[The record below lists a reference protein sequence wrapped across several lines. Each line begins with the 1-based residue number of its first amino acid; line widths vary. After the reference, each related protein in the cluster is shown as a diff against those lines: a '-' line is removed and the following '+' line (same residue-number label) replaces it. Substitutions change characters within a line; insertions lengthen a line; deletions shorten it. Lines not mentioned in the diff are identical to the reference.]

1 MRTLCLTFAIL
12 SLLSPLANAATSGTD
27 TGTSTITFS
36 NITGGGTCNMEVES
50 PIQIGS
56 GDIDPLPAIGANW
69 VGLAITSFD
78 VNLKSCSGLG
88 DSSLTPKITVR
99 GSTLTGRNDSLFS
112 TGINNTGFG
121 VIIYNTK
128 SPITPGTTNIVPNLG
143 TIPIPGHDTGIA
155 LSGDVPPVSLKAA
168 VGCGATADCAATKL
182 KPGSLSAIITFDFAY
197 Q

>member
-12 SLLSPLANAATSGTD
+12 SLLSPLANAVSGRD

-36 NITGGGTCNMEVES
+36 NITGGGTCNMEVDS
-50 PIQIGS
+50 PIQIGA
-56 GDIDPLPAIGANW
+56 GDIDPLPAIGADW

-78 VNLKSCSGLG
+78 VNLESCSGLG
-88 DSSLTPKITVR
+88 DSGLTPKITVR

-112 TGINNTGFG
+112 TGTNNTGFG
-121 VIIYNTK
+121 VIIYDTK
-128 SPITPGTTNIVPNLG
+128 SPTTPGTISIVPNSG
-143 TIPIPGHDTGIA
+143 TIPIPGHDTGI
-155 LSGDVPPVSLKAA
+155 LSGNVPVSLKAA

-182 KPGSLSAIITFDFAY
+182 RPGNFSATITFDFAY